1 MDFEETFIPFHFPH
15 VQDDDDIITVETV
28 PVSAVSRVPSYV
40 MTSALTNNNNNN
52 TQALVRKPQPP
63 GPLQQSP
70 GPLQQSPGP
79 LQPPP
84 GPLVTSFPLPGDTL
98 LYQTQA
104 LAPSHLS
111 TFSTFPYT
119 RTAG

>member
-1 MDFEETFIPFHFPH
+1 MKKLISFHVPL

-40 MTSALTNNNNNN
+40 MATALTNNNNN

-70 GPLQQSPGP
+70 GPLQQPPGP
-79 LQPPP
+79 LQPHP

-98 LYQTQA
+98 LYQTQVPA

>member
-1 MDFEETFIPFHFPH
+1 MYFEETFIPFHFPF

-40 MTSALTNNNNNN
+40 MTTALTNNNNN
-52 TQALVRKPQPP
+52 TQALVRKPQP
-63 GPLQQSP
+63 
-70 GPLQQSPGP
+70 PGP

>member
-1 MDFEETFIPFHFPH
+1 MNFEETFIPFHFPH

-40 MTSALTNNNNNN
+40 MTTALTNNNNNN

-63 GPLQQSP
+63 GPLQP
-70 GPLQQSPGP
+70 PPGP

-98 LYQTQA
+98 LYQTQVPA

>member
-1 MDFEETFIPFHFPH
+1 MDFEETFIPFHCLF

-40 MTSALTNNNNNN
+40 MTTALTNNNNNN

-63 GPLQQSP
+63 GPLQQ
-70 GPLQQSPGP
+70 
-79 LQPPP
+79 PP

-98 LYQTQA
+98 LYQTQVPA

>member
-1 MDFEETFIPFHFPH
+1 M
-15 VQDDDDIITVETV
+15 
-28 PVSAVSRVPSYV
+28 SAVSRVPSYV
-40 MTSALTNNNNNN
+40 MTTALTNNNNNN

-63 GPLQQSP
+63 GPL
-70 GPLQQSPGP
+70 LQSPGP

-84 GPLVTSFPLPGDTL
+84 GPLVTSFPLPSDTL